1 MKIITPLIIRCCL
14 RNIRSRYF
22 LCVALVATLCIL
34 FFPQVKGT
42 CHELSFHSDTV
53 EQFTL
58 PDCAIAHMMQDTT
71 GYLWIATTCGL
82 YKYDGYTFREYRHVA
97 GDPNSLSHNRIRF
110 LLQDQAGVIWVGTQG
125 GGFNRYNPDQDNF
138 EKIQPKTGNVTTIN
152 TNGRVTSMLEDRSGR
167 IWIGTFEGL
176 NVLSPDRS
184 EFEFDYQSPD
194 DPVNLKN
201 EWIRALHEDSEG
213 FVWVATRFKGL
224 YRYDPVARRFEDIQ
238 KSLIIDESSTSLGVI
253 VCLYEDSTQHL
264 WIGTSAQGMY
274 RMDPQRSHMIRIPI
288 EKDREN
294 LPLAIQ
300 SISEDA
306 DRNIWAATSEGL
318 FAWSLNADG
327 ALANHTLLPVTRPV
341 ISGHIGSLLI
351 DRFGMLWAGFYDGG
365 LTNINLEKLQQFTS
379 YYFSQTGGS
388 KDQNITSMCE
398 DRLGNIW
405 VKTDNNDDTVWTI
418 NPSTR
423 KHRIRSLKTMLP
435 EKLGPHNDVNIRAL
449 AADEDDNVWILS
461 DKNTLMQI
469 DPDKD
474 QISRKVSLVE
484 LLPDTHPLTD
494 LARFLV
500 VDGKNRFWI
509 AGRENLFGPI
519 FPFWDSTKSIESPS
533 IQKNRLQ
540 TGRLPGIGNRVIFM
554 YEGPSTG
561 IWAVT
566 GPGRIYRYHEK
577 KDEFRQYIV
586 DFASTGRIDNVTI
599 FDIYEDH
606 DGWLWIAADIG
617 LIKLDAV
624 RNQIVAYYNSQNG
637 LYSEVIKGIVQDN
650 AGNFWLGSLNGLI
663 KFDPKT
669 ENFIE
674 LGIIDAFF
682 QHPVMRVSS
691 GRALKSHSNRIYF
704 SSRNG
709 FVGFDPAAI
718 KAQSTPPEVV
728 INDVKIYEKNDAKT
742 MSNPSMIDSKQQW
755 LRNKPLILPSYRN
768 ALQIGY
774 AGIHFTSPEQNQ
786 YAVMLEG
793 ADADWQYVDSK
804 RSATYANLSPGKY
817 VFRVK
822 AANSHGVWNETGASL
837 DFEVL
842 KPYWTTWWFLVLT
855 GSVFILFLV
864 AILKVQENRSQKQKK
879 VLEIKV
885 AERTRALEDSKKNLQ
900 KRERLETL
908 ARMRRLQEDIAN
920 ISEHERKRVGQ
931 MFHEDLSPHLMGT
944 ETLMH
949 VLVSQLEKELPQKVT
964 FAKKI
969 EDLIHG
975 GIDKARNLAHGLAPR
990 LIAKRSLR
998 EVLDELAEFTSTT
1011 FNISCHLHMQGTEDI
1026 ENQDDM
1032 VHIFYIVQEAV
1043 YNAVKHADANHIQI
1057 HLGVE
1062 KGCLEELIIS
1072 DNGSGF
1078 VEKTGKR
1085 GMGLRIMKI
1094 RAQALGASLEIQKKH
1109 EGGTRIRVVA
1119 TKEAQ
1124 CLSEEVEPAE

>member
-1 MKIITPLIIRCCL
+1 M
-14 RNIRSRYF
+14 
-22 LCVALVATLCIL
+22 
-34 FFPQVKGT
+34 
-42 CHELSFHSDTV
+42 SFHSGAV

-82 YKYDGYTFREYRHVA
+82 YKYDGYTFREYRHIA
-97 GDPNSLSHNRIRF
+97 GDPSSLSHNRIRF
-110 LLQDQAGVIWVGTQG
+110 LLQDHAGVIWVGTQG
-125 GGFNRYNPDQDNF
+125 GCLNRYNPDQDNF
-138 EKIQPKTGNVTTIN
+138 EKIQPKTGNVTSNST
-152 TNGRVTSMLEDRSGR
+152 TVRVTSMLEDRSGR

-184 EFEFDYQSPD
+184 EFESDYQSPD
-194 DPVNLKN
+194 DPIRLNN

-213 FVWVATRFKGL
+213 FVWIATRFKGL
-224 YRYDPVARRFEDIQ
+224 YRYDPVARRLEQFQ
-238 KSLIIDESSTSLGVI
+238 KNFVSDGSDKSFGTILSLF
-253 VCLYEDSTQHL
+253 EDSTRHL
-264 WIGTSAQGMY
+264 WIGTRAQGMY

-288 EKDREN
+288 ETARET

-300 SISEDA
+300 SISEDD

-379 YYFSQTGGS
+379 YSFSQTGGS

-405 VKTDNNDDTVWTI
+405 VKAENNDDTLWII
-418 NPSTR
+418 NSSTR
-423 KHRIRSLKTMLP
+423 KHRVEALQTMLP
-435 EKLGPHNDVNIRAL
+435 EELGSHKGDTIRAI
-449 AADEDDNVWILS
+449 ASDKDGNVWVLS
-461 DKNTLMQI
+461 NKNSLLQI
-469 DPDKD
+469 DPEKT
-474 QISRKVSLVE
+474 QINRKISLGE
-484 LLPDTHPLTD
+484 LLPDTHPLIN

-500 VDGKNRFWI
+500 VDGKDRFWI

-519 FPFWDSTKSIESPS
+519 SPFWDYTKSIESPS
-533 IQKNRLQ
+533 VQKKRLL
-540 TGRLPGIGNRVIFM
+540 TGRLPGIGNRVVFM
-554 YEGPSTG
+554 YEGPATG

-577 KDEFRQYIV
+577 KNEFRQYIV
-586 DFASTGRIDNVTI
+586 DFASTGCIENVTV
-599 FDIYEDH
+599 FDIFEDR

-617 LIKLDAV
+617 IVKLDVA

-650 AGNFWLGSLNGLI
+650 AGDLWLGSLNGLI

-669 ENFIE
+669 EKFVE

-691 GRALKSHSNRIYF
+691 GRALKSQSGQIYF

-709 FVGFDPAAI
+709 FVEFDPAAI
-718 KAQSTPPEVV
+718 KAQPTPPEVI
-728 INDVKIYEKNDAKT
+728 INDVKIYEKSAAKT

-755 LRNKPLILPSYRN
+755 LRSKPLILPFYHN
-768 ALQIGY
+768 ALQIEY
-774 AGIHFTSPEQNQ
+774 VGIHFTSPEQNQ

-793 ADADWQYVDSK
+793 ADTDWQYVEKK
-804 RSATYANLSPGKY
+804 RSATYADLSPGKY

-822 AANSHGVWNETGASL
+822 AANSHGIWNETGASL

-842 KPYWTTWWFLVLT
+842 KPYWMTWWFMILI
-855 GSVFILFLV
+855 GCVFILFLM
-864 AILKVQENRSQKQKK
+864 AILIVQENRSRKQKK
-879 VLEIKV
+879 MLESKV

-900 KRERLETL
+900 KQERLETL

-920 ISEHERKRVGQ
+920 VSEHERKRVGQ

-949 VLVSQLEKELPQKVT
+949 VLVSQLEKELPEKAT

-969 EDLIHG
+969 EGLIHD
-975 GIDKARNLAHGLAPR
+975 GIEKARNLAHGLAPR
-990 LIAKRSLR
+990 LIAKRRLR
-998 EVLDELAEFTSTT
+998 EVLDELAEFISTT
-1011 FNISCHLHMQGTEDI
+1011 FNISCDLHMQGMQDI
-1026 ENQDDM
+1026 ENRDDM

-1043 YNAVKHADANHIQI
+1043 YNAVKHTDANHIQI
-1057 HLGVE
+1057 HVGVE
-1062 KGCLEELIIS
+1062 KGCLVELIVS

-1109 EGGTRIRVVA
+1109 EGGTQVRVVV

-1124 CLSEEVEPAE
+1124 CLSEKIKPAE